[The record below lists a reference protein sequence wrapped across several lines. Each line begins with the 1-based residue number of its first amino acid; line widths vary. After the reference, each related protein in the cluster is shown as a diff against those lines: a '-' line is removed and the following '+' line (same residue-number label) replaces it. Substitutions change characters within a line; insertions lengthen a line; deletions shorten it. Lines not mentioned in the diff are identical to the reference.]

1 MKFATL
7 EGTSSVVPDFRF
19 VGVADG
25 GDIDVW
31 GIISVGDGL
40 AVEVGGFGGRCGG
53 VRSGLDVYCTFAKS
67 LAFT

>member
-1 MKFATL
+1 MKFAAL
-7 EGTSSVVPDFRF
+7 EGTSSVVPGFRL

-31 GIISVGDGL
+31 GVISVGDGL
-40 AVEVGGFGGRCGG
+40 VVEVGGVGSRCGG
-53 VRSGLDVYCTFAKS
+53 VRSGLDVYCSFPKS